1 MLYCHLAIATFGND
15 RWRHDLLQ
23 LRLDVVYLDS
33 YLFYVY
39 VYDTKTRQTVLLC
52 GVSAPSRAVAPPL
65 RNQSPNRAPVSRQ
78 EPTVTLTYVNR
89 YHAGCND

>member
-39 VYDTKTRQTVLLC
+39 VYDTTNKAIGAALWC
-52 GVSAPSRAVAPPL
+52 VSS
-65 RNQSPNRAPVSRQ
+65 VSRRRAA
-78 EPTVTLTYVNR
+78 VTQSIT
-89 YHAGCND
+89 